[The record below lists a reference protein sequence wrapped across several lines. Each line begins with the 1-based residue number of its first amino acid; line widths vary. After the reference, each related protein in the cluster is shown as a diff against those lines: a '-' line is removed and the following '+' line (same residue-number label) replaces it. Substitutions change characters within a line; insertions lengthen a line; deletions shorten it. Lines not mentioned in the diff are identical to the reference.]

1 MKVVCEEKETAMPE
15 PIRNDYRVGQR
26 FLIRRAN
33 RDNMIPRATGEI
45 IAIYPHHVMVRVTAG
60 DATYLQSYLPFDLQ
74 GVRMLQERKG
84 AGKSV

>member
-1 MKVVCEEKETAMPE
+1 MKVVCEEKVTAMPE
-15 PIRNDYRVGQR
+15 PIRNDYRIGQR

-45 IAIYPHHVMVRVTAG
+45 IAIYPYHVLVRVTAEF
-60 DATYLQSYLPFDLQ
+60 AVYLQSYLPFDLQ

-84 AGKSV
+84 AGKPV

>member
-15 PIRNDYRVGQR
+15 PIRNDYRVGQC

-33 RDNMIPRATGEI
+33 KDNMIPRATGEI
-45 IAIYPHHVMVRVTAG
+45 IAIYPHHVLVRVTAG
-60 DATYLQSYLPFDLQ
+60 FAVYLQSYLPFDLQ

-84 AGKSV
+84 AGKPV